1 MLFIEKCKESVISV
15 IPVVILV
22 LLLHLTVA
30 PLGDDLPK
38 FLTGA
43 ALFIVGLGLFL
54 VGADIG
60 VLPVGQKVGSTLT
73 GKRNLALMLAV
84 GFVVGFIITVA
95 EPDVQVLAAQVTG
108 VAPVIAPMALV
119 CIIAAGVGF
128 FVAVAMGRIIFQLP
142 LKTLLFVC
150 YGAVFLCALLASDL
164 FLGIGFDAGGATT
177 GPMTVPFIMALGV
190 GVAAVR
196 GGSNAGDD
204 SFGFVGLASVGPIL
218 AVLMLGV
225 FASPAVPETSSAAQ
239 AAQEGLAAHFLHL
252 LPEVTHE
259 VAMALGP
266 LALLFLLF
274 RLFLIR
280 LSRRQTLRMVMGLI
294 YTFIGVILFFLGV
307 KGGFMPTGDAL
318 GALLSAPENRFL
330 LIPVA
335 LVLGAVVVC
344 AEPAVWILTEQ
355 VEQVSGGAI
364 RRRLMLI
371 ALSAGV
377 SLAVGIAMYRV
388 MTGTSLWFFLI
399 PGYAAA
405 MLLMRL
411 CPRMFTAI
419 AFDSGGV
426 ASGPMA
432 STFILAFML
441 GVSKG
446 VGGNPAVDAFG
457 CIAMIAMTPLIA
469 IQLLGIV
476 FSRKTGGRS

>member
-15 IPVVILV
+15 VPIVVLV

-30 PLGDDLPK
+30 PLGDALPR
-38 FLTGA
+38 FLAGA
-43 ALFIVGLGLFL
+43 VLFIIGLGLFL

-73 GKRNLALMLAV
+73 EKRNLSLMLAV

-142 LKTLLFVC
+142 LKLLLFLC
-150 YGAVFLCALLASDL
+150 YAAVFLCASFTPDL

-196 GGSNAGDD
+196 GGSRAGDD

-218 AVLMLGV
+218 AVLMLGL
-225 FASPAVPETSSAAQ
+225 FASPAAPAVSAA
-239 AAQEGLAAHFLHL
+239 AEEGASGLAAHFLRL

-266 LALLFLLF
+266 LAVLFLLF
-274 RLFLIR
+274 RLFLIK
-280 LSRRQTLRMVMGLI
+280 LSRRQTLRMIMGLV
-294 YTFIGVILFFLGV
+294 YTFFGVILFFLGV
-307 KGGFMPTGDAL
+307 KGGFMPAGDAL
-318 GALLSAPENRFL
+318 GALLSSPENRFL

-364 RRRLMLI
+364 RRSLMLA

-388 MTGTSLWFFLI
+388 ISGTSLWFFLI

-405 MLLMRL
+405 MLLMRF

-457 CIAMIAMTPLIA
+457 GIAMIAMTPLIA

-476 FSRKTGGRS
+476 FSRRTGDRS

>member
-1 MLFIEKCKESVISV
+1 MLFIEKCREAVISV
-15 IPVVILV
+15 VPIVILV
-22 LLLHLTVA
+22 LLLHLTVS
-30 PLGDDLPK
+30 PLGDDLPR
-38 FLTGA
+38 FLAGA
-43 ALFIVGLGLFL
+43 VLFVAGLGLFL

-73 GKRNLALMLAV
+73 GKKNLALMLAA
-84 GFVVGFIITVA
+84 GFTVGFIITVA

-108 VAPVIAPMALV
+108 VAPVMEPMALV

-128 FVAVAMGRIIFQLP
+128 FVAVAMGRIIFQLS
-142 LKTLLFVC
+142 LKMLLFLC
-150 YGAVFLCALLASDL
+150 YAAVFICAYFTPDL

-196 GGSNAGDD
+196 GGSRAGDD

-218 AVLMLGV
+218 AVLMLGL
-225 FASPAVPETSSAAQ
+225 FASPAAPDVSAA
-239 AAQEGLAAHFLHL
+239 ATRGLVAHFLAL

-259 VAMALGP
+259 VATALGP
-266 LALLFLLF
+266 LAVLFLLF

-280 LSRRQTLRMVMGLI
+280 LSRRQTLRMILGLI
-294 YTFIGVILFFLGV
+294 YTFFGVIFFFLGV
-307 KGGFMPTGDAL
+307 KGGFMPAGDTL
-318 GALLSAPENRFL
+318 GALLSNPEHRFM

-335 LVLGAVVVC
+335 LILGAVVVC

-364 RRRLMLI
+364 RRQLMLA

-377 SLAVGIAMYRV
+377 SLAVAIAMYRV
-388 MTGTSLWFFLI
+388 ISGTSLWYFLI
-399 PGYAAA
+399 PGYGAA
-405 MLLMRL
+405 MLLMRF

-476 FSRKTGGRS
+476 FSRKTEVRP

>member
-1 MLFIEKCKESVISV
+1 MLFIEKCRESVISV
-15 IPVVILV
+15 VPIVILV

-30 PLGDDLPK
+30 PLGDALPN
-38 FLTGA
+38 FLAGA
-43 ALFIVGLGLFL
+43 VLFIIGLGLFL

-128 FVAVAMGRIIFQLP
+128 FVAVAMARIIFQLP
-142 LKTLLFVC
+142 LKLLLFLC
-150 YGAVFLCALLASDL
+150 YGAVFLCAYFTPGL

-196 GGSNAGDD
+196 GGSHAGDD

-218 AVLMLGV
+218 AVLMLGL
-225 FASPAVPETSSAAQ
+225 FASPAMPENQ
-239 AAQEGLAAHFLHL
+239 AAAASVQEGLVEHFLRL
-252 LPEVTHE
+252 LPEVVHE
-259 VAMALGP
+259 VSMALGP
-266 LALLFLLF
+266 LAVLFLLF

-280 LSRRQTLRMVMGLI
+280 LSRRQTLRTVMGLI
-294 YTFIGVILFFLGV
+294 YTFLGVVLFFLGV
-307 KGGFMPTGDAL
+307 KGGFMPAGDAL

-355 VEQVSGGAI
+355 VQQVSGGAI
-364 RRRLMLI
+364 RRGLMLA

-388 MTGTSLWFFLI
+388 TTGTSLWVFLA
-399 PGYAAA
+399 PGYVIA

-476 FSRKTGGRS
+476 FSRKTGVRS

>member
-38 FLTGA
+38 FLVGA

-150 YGAVFLCALLASDL
+150 YGAVFLCALLAPDL

-225 FASPAVPETSSAAQ
+225 FASPAVPESSAAAQ

-280 LSRRQTLRMVMGLI
+280 LSKRQTLRMVMGLI

>member
-38 FLTGA
+38 FLVGA

-150 YGAVFLCALLASDL
+150 YGAVFLCALLAPDL

-225 FASPAVPETSSAAQ
+225 FASPAVPESSAAAQ

-280 LSRRQTLRMVMGLI
+280 LSKRQTLRMVMGLI

-364 RRRLMLI
+364 RRGLMLI

>member
-1 MLFIEKCKESVISV
+1 MLFIEKCRESVISV

-73 GKRNLALMLAV
+73 GKRNLPLMLAV

>member
-1 MLFIEKCKESVISV
+1 MLFIEKCREAVVSVVPI
-15 IPVVILV
+15 VILV
-22 LLLHLTVA
+22 LLLHLTVS
-30 PLGDDLPK
+30 PLGDDLPR
-38 FLTGA
+38 FLAGA
-43 ALFIVGLGLFL
+43 VLFVAGLGLFL

-73 GKRNLALMLAV
+73 EKRNLTLMLAV
-84 GFVVGFIITVA
+84 GFTVGFIITVA

-108 VAPVIAPMALV
+108 VAPVMAPMALV
-119 CIIAAGVGF
+119 GIIAAGVGF
-128 FVAVAMGRIIFQLP
+128 FVAVAMGRIIFQLS
-142 LKTLLFVC
+142 LKTLLFLC
-150 YGAVFLCALLASDL
+150 YAAVFLCACFTQDL

-196 GGSNAGDD
+196 GGSHAGDD

-218 AVLMLGV
+218 AVLMLGL
-225 FASPAVPETSSAAQ
+225 FASPAAPDAASAA
-239 AAQEGLAAHFLHL
+239 ETTSRGLVAHFIAL

-259 VAMALGP
+259 VATALGP
-266 LALLFLLF
+266 LAMLFLLF

-307 KGGFMPTGDAL
+307 KGGFMPAGDAL
-318 GALLSAPENRFL
+318 GALLSNPEHRFL

-335 LVLGAVVVC
+335 LILGAVVVC

-364 RRRLMLI
+364 RRRLMLA

-377 SLAVGIAMYRV
+377 SLAVGMAMYRV
-388 MTGTSLWFFLI
+388 ISGTSLWYFLI

-405 MLLMRL
+405 MLLMRF
-411 CPRMFTAI
+411 CPKMFTAI

-476 FSRKTGGRS
+476 FSRKTEDHA

>member
-15 IPVVILV
+15 VPIVVLV
-22 LLLHLTVA
+22 LLLHLTGA
-30 PLGDDLPK
+30 PLGDALPR
-38 FLTGA
+38 FLAGA
-43 ALFIVGLGLFL
+43 VLFIIGLGLFL

-73 GKRNLALMLAV
+73 GKRNLTLMLAV

-142 LKTLLFVC
+142 LKLLLFLC
-150 YGAVFLCALLASDL
+150 YAGVFLCAFFTPDL

-196 GGSNAGDD
+196 GGSRAGDD

-218 AVLMLGV
+218 AVLMLGL
-225 FASPAVPETSSAAQ
+225 FASPAAPAVSAA
-239 AAQEGLAAHFLHL
+239 AEEGASGLAEHFLNL

-259 VAMALGP
+259 VTMALGP
-266 LALLFLLF
+266 LAVLFLLF
-274 RLFLIR
+274 RLFLIK
-280 LSRRQTLRMVMGLI
+280 LSRRQTLRMVMGLA
-294 YTFIGVILFFLGV
+294 YTFFGVILFFLGV
-307 KGGFMPTGDAL
+307 KGGFMPAGDAL
-318 GALLSAPENRFL
+318 GALLSSPENRFL

-335 LVLGAVVVC
+335 LVMGAVVVC

-364 RRRLMLI
+364 RRSLMLT

-388 MTGTSLWFFLI
+388 ISGTSLWFFLI

-405 MLLMRL
+405 MLLMRF
-411 CPRMFTAI
+411 CPKMFTAI

-457 CIAMIAMTPLIA
+457 GIAMIAMTPLIA

-476 FSRKTGGRS
+476 FSRRTGDRS

>member
-15 IPVVILV
+15 VPIVVLV

-30 PLGDDLPK
+30 PLGDALPR
-38 FLTGA
+38 FLAGA
-43 ALFIVGLGLFL
+43 VLFIIGLGLFL

-73 GKRNLALMLAV
+73 GKRNLTLMLAV

-142 LKTLLFVC
+142 LKLLLFLC
-150 YGAVFLCALLASDL
+150 YAGVFLCAFFTPDL

-196 GGSNAGDD
+196 GGSRAGDD

-218 AVLMLGV
+218 AVLMLGL
-225 FASPAVPETSSAAQ
+225 FASPAAPAVSAA
-239 AAQEGLAAHFLHL
+239 AEEGASGLAEHFLNL

-259 VAMALGP
+259 VTMALGP
-266 LALLFLLF
+266 LAVLFLLF
-274 RLFLIR
+274 RLFLIK
-280 LSRRQTLRMVMGLI
+280 LSRRQTLHMVMGLA
-294 YTFIGVILFFLGV
+294 YTFFGVILFFLGV
-307 KGGFMPTGDAL
+307 KGGFMPAGDAL
-318 GALLSAPENRFL
+318 GALLSSPENRFL

-335 LVLGAVVVC
+335 LVMGAVVVC

-364 RRRLMLI
+364 RRSLMLT

-388 MTGTSLWFFLI
+388 ISGTSLWFFLI

-405 MLLMRL
+405 MLLMRF
-411 CPRMFTAI
+411 CPKMFTAI

-457 CIAMIAMTPLIA
+457 GIAMIAMTPLIA

-476 FSRKTGGRS
+476 FSRRTGDRS

>member
-1 MLFIEKCKESVISV
+1 MLFIEKCREAVISV
-15 IPVVILV
+15 VPVIILV

-30 PLGDDLPK
+30 PLGDALPR
-38 FLTGA
+38 FLVGSL
-43 ALFIVGLGLFL
+43 LFVTGLGLFL

-60 VLPVGQKVGSTLT
+60 VLPVGQKVGSALT
-73 GKRNLALMLAV
+73 GKRNLTLMLV
-84 GFVVGFIITVA
+84 TGFVVGFIITVA

-108 VAPVIAPMALV
+108 VAPVIAPMMLV

-142 LKTLLFVC
+142 LKLLLFFC
-150 YGAVFLCALLASDL
+150 YAVVFLCASFTPDL

-196 GGSNAGDD
+196 GGSHAGDD

-218 AVLMLGV
+218 AVLMLGL
-225 FASPAVPETSSAAQ
+225 FASPAEPQAAA
-239 AAQEGLAAHFLHL
+239 AAQETAQSLTAHFLHL

-266 LALLFLLF
+266 LAVLFLLF

-280 LSRRQTLRMVMGLI
+280 LSRRQTLRMIMGLI
-294 YTFIGVILFFLGV
+294 YTFFGVILFFLGV
-307 KGGFMPTGDAL
+307 KGGFMPAGDML
-318 GALLSAPENRFL
+318 GALLSAPENRML

-364 RRRLMLI
+364 RRTLMLA

-377 SLAVGIAMYRV
+377 SLAVGIAMFRV
-388 MTGTSLWFFLI
+388 MSGVSLWFFLI

-405 MLLMRL
+405 VLLMRF

-457 CIAMIAMTPLIA
+457 GIAMIAMTPLIA

-476 FSRKTGGRS
+476 FSRKTGDRA

>member
-15 IPVVILV
+15 VPIVILV

-30 PLGDDLPK
+30 PLGDALPR
-38 FLTGA
+38 FLAGA
-43 ALFIVGLGLFL
+43 VLFIIGLGLFL

-142 LKTLLFVC
+142 LKLLLFLC
-150 YGAVFLCALLASDL
+150 YTVVFLCALFTPDL

-196 GGSNAGDD
+196 GGSHAGDD

-218 AVLMLGV
+218 AVLMLGL
-225 FASPAVPETSSAAQ
+225 FASPAAPSASAA
-239 AAQEGLAAHFLHL
+239 ADEGSLGLAAHFLNL

-266 LALLFLLF
+266 LAVLFLLF
-274 RLFLIR
+274 RLFLIK
-280 LSRRQTLRMVMGLI
+280 LSRRQTLRMVMGLV
-294 YTFIGVILFFLGV
+294 YTFFGVILFFLGV
-307 KGGFMPTGDAL
+307 KGGFMPAGDVL
-318 GALLSAPENRFL
+318 GALLSSPENRFL

-364 RRRLMLI
+364 RRSLMLA

-388 MTGTSLWFFLI
+388 ISGTSLWFFLI

-405 MLLMRL
+405 VLLMRF
-411 CPRMFTAI
+411 CPKMFTAI

-457 CIAMIAMTPLIA
+457 GIAMIAMTPLIA

-476 FSRKTGGRS
+476 FSRRTGDRA

>member
-1 MLFIEKCKESVISV
+1 MLFIEKCRESVISV

>member
-1 MLFIEKCKESVISV
+1 MLFIEKCRESVISV

-60 VLPVGQKVGSTLT
+60 VLPMGQKVGSTLT

>member
-1 MLFIEKCKESVISV
+1 MLFIEKCRESVISV

-73 GKRNLALMLAV
+73 GKKNLALMLAV

-225 FASPAVPETSSAAQ
+225 FASPAVPEISSAAQ

>member
-1 MLFIEKCKESVISV
+1 MLFIEKCRESVISV

-371 ALSAGV
+371 TLSAGV

>member
-1 MLFIEKCKESVISV
+1 MLFIEKCKEAVVSVVPV
-15 IPVVILV
+15 ILLV
-22 LLLHLTVA
+22 LLLHFTVA
-30 PLGDDLPK
+30 PLGDALPQ
-38 FLTGA
+38 LLAGSV
-43 ALFIVGLGLFL
+43 LFIIGLGLFL

-95 EPDVQVLAAQVTG
+95 EPDVQVLAAQVIS
-108 VAPVIAPMALV
+108 VAPVVEPMALV
-119 CIIAAGVGF
+119 CFIAAGVGF
-128 FVAVAMGRIIFQLP
+128 FVAVAMGRIIFQLS
-142 LKTLLFVC
+142 LKTLLFLC
-150 YGAVFLCALLASDL
+150 YIAVFACAWFTPDL
-164 FLGIGFDAGGATT
+164 FVGIGFDAGGATT

-196 GGSNAGDD
+196 GGGHAGDD

-218 AVLMLGV
+218 AVLILGL
-225 FASPAVPETSSAAQ
+225 FASPEAPAAEAAAEAAQ
-239 AAQEGLAAHFLHL
+239 LGIFAHFLHL
-252 LPEVTHE
+252 LPEVIHE

-266 LALLFLLF
+266 LALLFLIF
-274 RLFLIR
+274 RIFLIK
-280 LSRRQTLRMVMGLI
+280 LSRRQTLRMVLGLI
-294 YTFIGVILFFLGV
+294 YTFIGVVLFFLGV
-307 KGGFMPTGDAL
+307 KGGFMPAGDVL
-318 GALLSAPENRFL
+318 GGLLSQPENRFL

-355 VEQVSGGAI
+355 VQQVSGGAI
-364 RRRLMLI
+364 RRGLMLG

-377 SLAVGIAMYRV
+377 SLAVGIAMFRV
-388 MTGTSLWFFLI
+388 TTGTSLWYFLI

-405 MLLMRL
+405 MLAMRF

-446 VGGNPAVDAFG
+446 VGGDPAVDAFG

-469 IQLLGIV
+469 IQLLGIIY
-476 FSRKTGGRS
+476 SRKTGSH